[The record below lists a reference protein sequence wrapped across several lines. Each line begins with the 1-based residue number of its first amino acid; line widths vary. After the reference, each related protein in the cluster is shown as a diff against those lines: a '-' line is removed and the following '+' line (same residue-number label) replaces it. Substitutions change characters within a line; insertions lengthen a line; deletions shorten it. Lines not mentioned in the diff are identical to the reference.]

1 MSARSRKRS
10 GLLRARVWRLG
21 WPAFVALL
29 CALSCSSAALAQSL
43 SRSENWAGYAV
54 TAATPFRRVVGEWIQ
69 PAPRCTPGRESFSAF
84 WVGLGGFLPSSR
96 KLEQIGTDSDC
107 GRGGRVRSYAWYELI
122 PAGPVNL
129 PLVVRPGDRLA
140 ASVTVGGRFVALH
153 IRDLRDGAAINL
165 TRRMRSPDLSSAE
178 WIAEAPTGCEE
189 SGCRVLP
196 LANFGSVTFSN
207 AQSALVGAPPAPL
220 ASTSFQRTRLDLA
233 AGGTGSSGLEENA
246 SANAPSLLAS
256 AGSLLEGG
264 TFTVSYE

>member
-1 MSARSRKRS
+1 MSALSRKRS
-10 GLLRARVWRLG
+10 GRRCSRTGGVG
-21 WPAFVALL
+21 WLALALL
-29 CALSCSSAALAQSL
+29 LGALSRSSAALAQSL

-54 TAATPFRRVVGEWIQ
+54 TATAPFRRVLGEWVQ
-69 PAPRCTPGRESFSAF
+69 PAPHCTPGRASFSAF

-140 ASVTVGGRFVALH
+140 ASVTVSGQFVALH
-153 IRDLRDGAAINL
+153 IRDLRDGAVVKI

-196 LANFGSVTFSN
+196 LADFGSVTFSDV
-207 AQSALVGAPPAPL
+207 QSALVGAPAAPL
-220 ASTSFQRTRLDLA
+220 ASASFRRTRLDLT
-233 AGGTGSSGLEENA
+233 AGGTGSSGLEGN
-246 SANAPSLLAS
+246 ANANALPLLAS
-256 AGSLLEGG
+256 AGPLLEEG
-264 TFTVSYE
+264 TFSVSYE